1 MQPPRL
7 RLSIVQNARI
17 VQAGSLLLFDL
28 LVVISNTAITNFAAE
43 FIPFSIGA
51 LGVLGQLLPLLASLM
66 NV

>member
-17 VQAGSLLLFDL
+17 VQAGSLLVFDL
-28 LVVISNTAITNFAAE
+28 LVVISNTAITNFVAE

-51 LGVLGQLLPLLASLM
+51 LGVLGQLLPMLTSLM
-66 NV
+66 SD